1 LPQAR
6 KEHQREF
13 MNKIFDANGPL
24 MVYLGK
30 VADLII
36 LSTLWFVCCI
46 PIITII
52 PSTVALY
59 YATLKI
65 VREEENINIAKTF
78 IRGFKE
84 NFKQSIVLS
93 LIFLVLMSVLLMD
106 HLIMAWAGSTVGM
119 ITSSIFLAMAIWTLC
134 IAIYTCPLQAQ
145 FVNPVKQT
153 LKNAALLATRKLG
166 TTLYVFIL
174 HILPLIAAFISLEMF
189 VLSLPIWVL
198 AAPGLIAFFSTRRF
212 VKIFD
217 PMIKP
222 PENAEQKSEA

>member
-1 LPQAR
+1 
-6 KEHQREF
+6 